1 MIKGQFGGMKTN
13 RIQLVKIFTF
23 VFFSG
28 IIILSQMFIN
38 KVFFYGVYNSAC
50 FTVAETVYT
59 IALVSVIYNQRCKA
73 TLKKAL
79 IIVFSLFYLLSFV
92 GFIVFL
98 PQYTMS
104 TALDKIKHEQ
114 PLLYEVK
121 VNEKYPTMELSS
133 SNGLVDSVYCISA
146 YSDDSAEIIYFNPTD
161 GSYNVV
167 KK

>member
-1 MIKGQFGGMKTN
+1 MKINKIQF
-13 RIQLVKIFTF
+13 IEVLVILL
-23 VFFSG
+23 FS
-28 IIILSQMFIN
+28 ITIILSQMFIN

-50 FTVAETVYT
+50 FTVAETVST

-79 IIVFSLFYLLSFV
+79 IIVLSLFYLLSFV

-121 VNEKYPTMELSS
+121 VNEEYPTMGLSS